1 VGLEIGAAFVILAG
15 RDEARFIYLA
25 GNVHCCVS
33 RGHRRRRGGVARTNA
48 EGKSGGL

>member
-1 VGLEIGAAFVILAG
+1 MGLEIGAAFVILTG

-25 GNVHCCVS
+25 GNIHCCVS
-33 RGHRRRRGGVARTNA
+33 PGHGRRRGGVARADA